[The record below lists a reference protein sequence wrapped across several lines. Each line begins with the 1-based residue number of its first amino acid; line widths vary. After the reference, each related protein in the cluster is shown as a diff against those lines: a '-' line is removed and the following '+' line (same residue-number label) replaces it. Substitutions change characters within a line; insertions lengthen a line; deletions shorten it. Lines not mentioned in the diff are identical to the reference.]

1 MKNNR
6 KYLEG
11 FFMDRRKK
19 CLDSPAQKIEVSC
32 VQPESTISSLGG
44 NNSPVIE
51 DVYVNP
57 AFITVG
63 TTATIEVTASDPD
76 GDQLQYSWSS
86 ALGDIIG
93 SGANVRYSAAY
104 CCVGSNIITVVVS
117 DVKGAKVSEDIIIE
131 INP

>member
-1 MKNNR
+1 
-6 KYLEG
+6 
-11 FFMDRRKK
+11 MDRRKIF
-19 CLDSPAQKIEVSC
+19 LFIFLLLPVVSC

-117 DVKGAKVSEDIIIE
+117 DVKGAKASEDIIIE